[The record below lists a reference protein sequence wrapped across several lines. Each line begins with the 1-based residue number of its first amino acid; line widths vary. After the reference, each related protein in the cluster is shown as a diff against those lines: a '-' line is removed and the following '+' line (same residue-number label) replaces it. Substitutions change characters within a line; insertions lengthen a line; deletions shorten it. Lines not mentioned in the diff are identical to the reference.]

1 MVERKPLLIIL
12 ILTLVSLSALL
23 APDNALAA
31 PARCTSIELASDL
44 CPVVTAEAVEDAVVL
59 NGRES
64 TNGFGDEPPRYD
76 TPAKAERDG
85 TTRGAGSAPAPA
97 DPNAPP
103 YVIEVIRDAFT
114 VNDPATGPAVG
125 PVTLDDLASFRP
137 TPGVGHMEPMGW
149 TVTGL
154 PTNFWAEAGAQ
165 VHLGTLLDRPASVRF
180 TPRTYRWTFG
190 DGASAV
196 IPVRGASWRASGV
209 EEFAPTPT
217 SHIYRALG
225 TFTVNLTIEFGAEY
239 RFDDGPWT
247 SVSGV
252 IRLPA
257 NSLSATVGTAST
269 VLVGRD
275 CIGRPTGPGC

>member
-1 MVERKPLLIIL
+1 MVRRSVLLTGL
-12 ILTLVSLSALL
+12 VVCAVAFDSYPASGASPGCTVADALTDTCDVSAVATDAELTLRGTETRRGNDG
-23 APDNALAA
+23 PEGAA
-31 PARCTSIELASDL
+31 PSGEIR
-44 CPVVTAEAVEDAVVL
+44 
-59 NGRES
+59 
-64 TNGFGDEPPRYD
+64 PR
-76 TPAKAERDG
+76 A
-85 TTRGAGSAPAPA
+85 RGAGSAPAPA

-196 IPVRGASWRASGV
+196 TALRGASWRASGE